1 MICLSYIDIAF
12 LQTDHKNNQ
21 SAKPC
26 LFYCR
31 PPESFDIGRD
41 TGTAVTPEY
50 EHRTEFTGTIKRIM
64 IDLAGEKHIDPEAE
78 ARMSLVEE

>member
-1 MICLSYIDIAF
+1 LYINGNKVGEIEIPRTVRF
-12 LQTDHKNNQ
+12 VY
-21 SAKPC
+21 SMG
-26 LFYCR
+26 
-31 PPESFDIGRD
+31 ESFDIGQD

-50 EHRTEFTGTIKRIM
+50 EHRAEFTGTIRKVM